1 MIQRTLGCG
10 QLTPQQVGETVAL
23 AGWMQRRRDHGGLI
37 FVDLR
42 DRSGIVQLVFHPEN
56 AEAFKAAERL
66 GREDVVWVEGR
77 VVERGPEN
85 VNPDLPTGQ
94 VEIKAAKITLLNP
107 ALTPP
112 FSIEDDTSA
121 AESVRLEYRYLDLRR
136 HPMQQALR
144 LRHKVFLDIRT
155 FFDQQG
161 FWEIETPTFTKS
173 TPEGARDYLVPSR
186 TFPGKFFALP
196 QSPQLYKQLLMI
208 AGIERYFQI
217 ARCYRDEDLR
227 ADRQPEFTQLDIEMS
242 FLQDPDALWALL
254 EEMMARLFATHLS
267 VKLQLPFPRMPHA
280 QAMDR
285 FGSDKPDMRFGMELV
300 DLSQA
305 ASGSQFRVFAGTLAA
320 GGVVKG
326 LCVKGG
332 AAYNRSTLD
341 NLEDLAKSK
350 GAGGL
355 LWVRLSAEGPQ
366 SPVAKHLD
374 APTLERIRTALGAK
388 EGDLILICA
397 GARAVVNPA
406 LGLVRLDVG
415 QRDRLIQPGWKF
427 LWVHDFPLFAWDAEE
442 KRMASEHHPFT
453 SPRHDD
459 IHLLQTDP
467 LKVRAN
473 GYDLVLNG
481 IELGS
486 GSIRIHQQEVQSRI
500 FELLDISAQ
509 DAELKFGYFLK
520 ALKYG
525 APPHGGIAL
534 GLDRL
539 VMLMA
544 DQPSIRDVIAF
555 PKTNTAYCPLTGA
568 PIEATPKQLAEL
580 YLASLAPPDPPAKA
594 S

>member
-305 ASGSQFRVFAGTLAA
+305 ASGSQFRVFAGALAA

-427 LWVHDFPLFAWDAEE
+427 LWVHDFPLFAWDPEE

-580 YLASLAPPDPPAKA
+580 YLASLAPQDQPAKT

>member
-305 ASGSQFRVFAGTLAA
+305 ASGSQFRVFAGALAA

-500 FELLDISAQ
+500 FELLDISPQ
-509 DAELKFGYFLK
+509 DAELKF
-520 ALKYG
+520 
-525 APPHGGIAL
+525 
-534 GLDRL
+534 
-539 VMLMA
+539 
-544 DQPSIRDVIAF
+544 
-555 PKTNTAYCPLTGA
+555 
-568 PIEATPKQLAEL
+568 
-580 YLASLAPPDPPAKA
+580 
-594 S
+594 

>member
-1 MIQRTLGCG
+1 MQRTLGCG
-10 QLTPQQVGETVAL
+10 QLGLAQVGKTVAL

-42 DRSGIVQLVFHPEN
+42 DRTGIVQLVFHPDN
-56 AEAFKAAERL
+56 AQAFEAAQQL
-66 GREDVVWVEGR
+66 SREDVVWAEGP

-94 VEIKAAKITLLNP
+94 IEIRASRIALLNP

-112 FSIEDDTSA
+112 FAIEDDTAA

-136 HPMQQALR
+136 RPMQEALK
-144 LRHKVFLDIRT
+144 LRHKLFLDIRT
-155 FFDQQG
+155 YFDEQG

-242 FLQDPDALWALL
+242 FLQDPEPLWALL
-254 EEMMARLFATHLS
+254 EQMLARLFATHLKA
-267 VKLQLPFPRMPHA
+267 KLQTPFPRMPHA
-280 QAMDR
+280 EALSR

-300 DLSQA
+300 DLAKA
-305 ASGSQFRVFAGTLAA
+305 ASGSQFRVFASTLAA
-320 GGVVKG
+320 GGAVKG

-341 NLEDLAKSK
+341 NLEELAKGK
-350 GAGGL
+350 RAGGL
-355 LWVRLSAEGPQ
+355 LWIRLTSEGAQ

-374 APTLERIRTALGAK
+374 AATLERIQAALGAK

-397 GARAVVNPA
+397 GERAVVNAA
-406 LGLVRLDVG
+406 LGLVRLEVG

-427 LWVHDFPLFAWDAEE
+427 LWVHDFPLFAWDEE
-442 KRMASEHHPFT
+442 EGRMVSEHHPFT

-459 IHLLQTDP
+459 VQLLHTEP

-500 FELLDISAQ
+500 FELLNITPQ
-509 DAELKFGYFLK
+509 DAERKFGYFLK

-544 DQPSIRDVIAF
+544 NQTSIRDVIAF

-568 PIEATPKQLAEL
+568 PIEATVRQLSEL
-580 YLASLAPPDPPAKA
+580 YLASIAPQDQPTKA
-594 S
+594 G